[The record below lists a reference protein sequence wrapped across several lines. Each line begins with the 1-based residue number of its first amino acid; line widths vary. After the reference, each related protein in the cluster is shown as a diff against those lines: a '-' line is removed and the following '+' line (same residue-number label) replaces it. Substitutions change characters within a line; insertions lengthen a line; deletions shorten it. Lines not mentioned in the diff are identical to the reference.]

1 MSPSPR
7 FTGNKRPSSQRFCHH
22 VTEALPPRHHHVPR
36 GTRQP
41 ALSVQRPTDASA
53 GPRQRVP
60 EPCATLQGSRRR
72 MGPTTAKKVLA
83 PLLMSYFL
91 VVYLDYSSQASC
103 CASQV
108 IRLLT
113 PASKTCIS
121 E

>member
-22 VTEALPPRHHHVPR
+22 VTEALPRRHHHVPR

-60 EPCATLQGSRRR
+60 EPCATLQGSRR
-72 MGPTTAKKVLA
+72 GPATLTPKKMLP
-83 PLLMSYFL
+83 PLLLSYFTE
-91 VVYLDYSSQASC
+91 VYLISFSAESLCQPP
-103 CASQV
+103 
-108 IRLLT
+108 LT
-113 PASKTCIS
+113 
-121 E
+121 